1 MRIAIVG
8 AGNVGKTL
16 GAGWSAKHQ
25 VDYVGRTLPDA
36 EKKALV
42 SGADVV
48 VVATPAHAA
57 QAALAGL
64 PVAGKIVVDCT
75 NPLKPD
81 LSGLTHGT
89 DTSAAE
95 QLGAAAPGAK
105 VVKAFNT
112 VGFNIMANPRI
123 GNGRAVMLVAGDDA
137 GAKQVALGL
146 ADELGFE
153 AVDAGPL
160 AVARTLEPFAL
171 LWITL
176 AYKAG
181 LGRDFAF
188 GLLRR

>member
-1 MRIAIVG
+1 MKIAIVG

-16 GAGWSAKHQ
+16 GTGWSAKHQ

-42 SGADVV
+42 GGADVI
-48 VVATPAHAA
+48 VVATPANAA

-64 PVAGKIVVDCT
+64 PLAGKIVVDCT

-81 LSGLTHGT
+81 LSGLTLGT
-89 DTSAAE
+89 DTSTAE
-95 QLGAAAPGAK
+95 QLAAAAPGAK

-123 GNGRAVMLVAGDDA
+123 GDRCAVMLVAGDDA
-137 GAKQVALGL
+137 DAKKIVLGL

-153 AVDAGPL
+153 AVDAGAL
-160 AVARTLEPFAL
+160 SVARTLEPFAL